1 VTSQAFGRPGI
12 RCKRGWGGGN
22 RLDSGRAG
30 GMPNDERDGEERRR
44 GYSDSECHA
53 PSIPPYRPDGK
64 GGAPFAKACTMQLMY
79 EFAAVER
86 KWQKRW
92 EDERLYRASDVSDK
106 PKYYTMEMLPYPS
119 GDLHVGH
126 AKNYT
131 IGDAVAR
138 MMRMLGYNVLH
149 PMGWDAFGLPAENA
163 AIDRGIDPAAWTT
176 ENILNMRRQLRLM
189 GTSYD
194 WSREIATCEPEYYR
208 WNQWLFLRLFERGLA
223 YKRQAP
229 VNWCPHDR
237 TVLANEQ
244 VVDGRCWRCGHL
256 VERRNLS
263 QWFRRI
269 TAYADRL
276 LGDLERLGGWPDRTK
291 TMQRNWIGRS
301 EGARVSFRVD
311 GTDGVVEV
319 FTTRLDTV
327 YGVTFLAV
335 APEHEIVESIKR
347 LVSRDRAEAIDA
359 FAESLKSKSELERTS
374 LMEKEGLFT
383 GAYAIHPLSR
393 ARVPI
398 WLTNYVLA
406 DYGSG
411 AVMGVPAHDE
421 RDFEFAKKHALPIV
435 TVILPTS
442 EAIAQPLDAAFTG
455 DGRLIDSDDFN
466 EMSSARAREAIA
478 ARLASLGAG
487 GTNVSYK
494 IRDWLIS
501 RQRYW
506 GTPIP
511 IVYCDVCG
519 EVAVP
524 DDQLPIL
531 LPPRERVRGEGSP
544 LASIPDFVN
553 TECPT
558 CGGPAKRET
567 DTMDTFFESSWY
579 YLRYLDPHNDGR
591 PWDPQRAAHWMNVD
605 QYIGGAEHTVL
616 HLLYSRFFYKFFHD
630 RGWVSG
636 PDEPFE
642 RLFHQG
648 MLLRDGEKMSK
659 SRGNVVGIDE
669 SAERYGV
676 DAMRLFLLYVTPP
689 EETSNWTDEG
699 ITGRVRLLNRIWRA
713 CEPFITDGGQV
724 IRQAEP
730 FDGRTGSAEAG
741 QVPPP
746 AGAEEKA
753 LLRAVHLVAKSATD
767 ETLSRRFHYNT
778 TIARLDELVNLMT
791 SASSDPPSPVLL
803 YAVNVLPIII
813 APFAPHIA
821 EELWERLGHATSVHL
836 ERYLKPDARVLA
848 VEEITLVVQVN
859 GKVRARIPAPVGVSE
874 ERAVDLAMS
883 ESNVRTYLD
892 GKQIRKR
899 VYVPDKLLNFV
910 AA

>member
-1 VTSQAFGRPGI
+1 M
-12 RCKRGWGGGN
+12 
-22 RLDSGRAG
+22 L
-30 GMPNDERDGEERRR
+30 
-44 GYSDSECHA
+44 
-53 PSIPPYRPDGK
+53 
-64 GGAPFAKACTMQLMY
+64 LMY
-79 EFAAVER
+79 DFAPVER

-92 EDERLYRASDVSDK
+92 EEERLYRAPDQSER

-131 IGDAVAR
+131 LGDAVAR
-138 MMRMLGYNVLH
+138 MMRMLGYDVLH

-176 ENILNMRRQLRLM
+176 ENILNMRRQIRLM

-223 YKRQAP
+223 YKREAP

-244 VVDGRCWRCGHL
+244 VIDGRCWRCAHL

-263 QWFRRI
+263 QWFLRI

-276 LGDLERLGGWPDRTK
+276 LNDLEKLPGWPERTK

-301 EGARVSFRVD
+301 EGARVVFPGD
-311 GTDGVVEV
+311 GLDDDIEV
-319 FTTRLDTV
+319 FTTRLDTLF
-327 YGVTFLAV
+327 GATFLAV
-335 APEHEIVESIKR
+335 APEHDVVESIKR
-347 LVSRDRAEAIDA
+347 VVSADRVAAIEA
-359 FAESLKSKSELERTS
+359 FAASLKSKSELERTS
-374 LMEKEGLFT
+374 LMEKQGVFT
-383 GAYAIHPLSR
+383 GAHAIHPLSR
-393 ARVPI
+393 ERIPI
-398 WLTNYVLA
+398 WVTNYVLGE
-406 DYGSG
+406 YGTG

-421 RDFEFAKKHALPIV
+421 RDYDFAKRHALPIV
-435 TVILPTS
+435 QVILPGD
-442 EAIAQPLDAAFTG
+442 EATAQPLAAPFVE

-466 EMSSARAREAIA
+466 GMSSARAREAIA
-478 ARLASLGAG
+478 ERLAASGAG
-487 GTNVSYK
+487 AKSVNYK
-494 IRDWLIS
+494 FRDWLIS

-511 IVYCDVCG
+511 IVYCEACG
-519 EVAVP
+519 QLALP
-524 DDQLPIL
+524 NDRLPIL
-531 LPPRERVRGEGSP
+531 LPPRGHVHGEGVAPSASRGSP
-544 LASIPDFVN
+544 LASIPEFVN
-553 TECPT
+553 TTCPK
-558 CGGPAKRET
+558 CGGPATRET

-579 YLRYLDPHNDGR
+579 YLRYLDPHNDR
-591 PWDPQRAAHWMNVD
+591 EPWDPRRAARWMNVD

-630 RGWVSG
+630 CGWVGGS
-636 PDEPFE
+636 DEPFE

-648 MLLRDGEKMSK
+648 LLLRDGEKMSK

-669 SAERYGV
+669 TAERHGV

-689 EETSNWTDEG
+689 EETSNWTDDG
-699 ITGRVRLLNRIWRA
+699 ISGRVRLLNRIWRA
-713 CEPFITDGGQV
+713 FAILNGAAAGRRSTSLGTGSVE
-724 IRQAEP
+724 
-730 FDGRTGSAEAG
+730 GRTLPKADT
-741 QVPPP
+741 P
-746 AGAEEKA
+746 EEKA

-791 SASSDPPSPVLL
+791 AAASASPPAVLL
-803 YAVNVLPIII
+803 YAVDVLPILI

-821 EELWERLGHATSVHL
+821 EELWERLGHTTSVHL
-836 ERYLKPDARVLA
+836 ERYLEPDPGVLA
-848 VEEITLVVQVN
+848 VDEITLVVQVN
-859 GKVRARIPAPVGVSE
+859 GKVRARISAPAGITE
-874 ERAVDLAMS
+874 EEAAGLALADP
-883 ESNVRTYLD
+883 NVRAHLD
-892 GKQIRKR
+892 GKTLRKQI
-899 VYVPDKLLNFV
+899 YVPDKLLNLV